1 MPLRTFV
8 AFSSAD
14 PLVSDTIT
22 MACEAARLTNREFT
36 PWNRND
42 TSGLP
47 IDQSVSGWV
56 EGADALMADISEP
69 NHNVTFEVGL
79 ALGAE
84 KQIRLIR
91 AANKDRTLLEEI
103 GLLHYRPRRLPKPSR
118 LGRHSP
124 AAVHHASLACP
135 EAVVDPAHLCA
146 PRLQGR

>member
-14 PLVSDTIT
+14 PLVSDIIT
-22 MACEAARLTNREFT
+22 TACEHTRLSNREFT

-56 EGADALMADISEP
+56 EGADALVADISEP

-84 KQIRLIR
+84 KQVRLIR
-91 AANKDRTLLEEI
+91 AANKE
-103 GLLHYRPRRLPKPSR
+103 P
-118 LGRHSP
+118 
-124 AAVHHASLACP
+124 HASGGDRP
-135 EAVVDPAHLCA
+135 SP
-146 PRLQGR
+146 